1 MRPRSP
7 GIVRIRRAAIS
18 IALGSA
24 ATVLLS
30 IVGLE
35 AHARNSGY
43 LTPLWRSQDA
53 MILHNPKP
61 AFAHR
66 QASHRVGGNAPD
78 GTYPISLEH
87 LPWWAV
93 PAPQGSEAAITTAAS
108 GWPLPALRTVYDMSA
123 GAPAP
128 RTITRT
134 WKSASQLSH
143 RSVWLVPNQI
153 IWPGFL
159 TNTLGFAA
167 GIFAALTAI
176 GLLRVRARIRRGE
189 CGRCRYQRQGLP
201 PGAPCPE
208 CGHEPCRPT

>member
-7 GIVRIRRAAIS
+7 GIVRIRRAALS

-24 ATVLLS
+24 ATVVLS

-43 LTPLWRSQDA
+43 LTSLWRSQGA

-66 QASHRVGGNAPD
+66 QASHRVGANAPE

-93 PAPQGSEAAITTAAS
+93 PAPAGAEAAMKTSAC
-108 GWPLPALRTVYDMSA
+108 GWPLPAFRTVQNMSA

-134 WKSASQLSH
+134 WKSAGQTNH
-143 RSVWLVPNQI
+143 RSEWLVPNQI

-159 TNTLGFAA
+159 TNTFVFAA
-167 GIFAALTAI
+167 GVFAALTAI
-176 GLLRVRARIRRGE
+176 GLFRVRARIRRGE

-201 PGAPCPE
+201 DSAPCPE
-208 CGHEPCRPT
+208 CGHEPCRPP

>member
-1 MRPRSP
+1 MRPRSARS
-7 GIVRIRRAAIS
+7 VWIRRAAIS
-18 IALGSA
+18 IVLGSA
-24 ATVLLS
+24 GTVLLS
-30 IVGLE
+30 IAGLE

-43 LTPLWRSQDA
+43 LTSLWRSQGA

-66 QASHRVGGNAPD
+66 QASHRVDANAPQ
-78 GTYPISLEH
+78 GTYSMSLEH

-93 PAPQGSEAAITTAAS
+93 PAPEGSEAAITTAAS
-108 GWPLPALRTVYDMSA
+108 GWPLPAFRTVYDMSA

-134 WKSASQLSH
+134 WKSAGQTNH

-159 TNTLGFAA
+159 TNTFVFAA
-167 GIFAALTAI
+167 GVFVALTAI

-189 CGRCRYQRQGLP
+189 CSRCRYQRQGIP
-201 PGAPCPE
+201 PATPCPE
-208 CGHEPCRPT
+208 CGHEPCRIS